1 MGDGHRQ
8 DQHQHRADRIGEPV
22 FQILDELA
30 AGIERDLTG
39 VNQYPPEH
47 PRIEHQPADQLVE
60 EFFQRSQQS
69 YEVHDRRG

>member
-1 MGDGHRQ
+1 ML
-8 DQHQHRADRIGEPV
+8 
-22 FQILDELA
+22 QILAELA
-30 AGIERDLTG
+30 AGVERDLAG

-60 EFFQRSQQS
+60 EFFQGSQQS